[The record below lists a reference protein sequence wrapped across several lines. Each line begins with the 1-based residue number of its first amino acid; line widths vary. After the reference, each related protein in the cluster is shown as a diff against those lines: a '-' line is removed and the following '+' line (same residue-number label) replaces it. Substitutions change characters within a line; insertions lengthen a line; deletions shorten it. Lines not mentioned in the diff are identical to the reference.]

1 MRFTGEHKDTF
12 GVEPVCRVL
21 SEHGW
26 KIAPGTYY
34 AARKRPSAEHEAAW
48 YAAAGNQKNQKNDEE
63 AA

>member
-1 MRFTGEHKDTF
+1 MRFISEQKDRF

-34 AARKRPSAEHEAAW
+34 AAVKRPPSARSLRDAQILTEIVRSAP
-48 YAAAGNQKNQKNDEE
+48 GGL
-63 AA
+63 